1 MSPANVD
8 WQGLAQIKE
17 LKAYFEEDCRGF
29 QQLIEQAFNQMT
41 QFNQEDL
48 EHLTELRVLEVT
60 NGCVQ
65 WGFRLKDEHRLSVE
79 ETRECMR
86 RVIGFIKEKKMYFP
100 SKGNITFRPEL
111 EAFIQEG
118 RELYWDAFKHHLPGA
133 ERQYYASSTGQFI
146 AYGRQR
152 LEAAMELVKQDY
164 ETFFSPYFIQRGQ
177 NYIAP
182 YLACI

>member
-1 MSPANVD
+1 MSLETID
-8 WQGLAQIKE
+8 WKRLTQINE
-17 LKAYFEEDCRGF
+17 LKEYFEEDYSGF
-29 QQLIEQAFNQMT
+29 QKLIEQSFDETT

-48 EHLTELRVLEVT
+48 EHLAELRVLEVT

-65 WGFRLKDEHRLSVE
+65 WGFRLRNEQSLSAE
-79 ETRECMR
+79 ATRECMR
-86 RVIGFIKEKKMYFP
+86 RVIGFIKEKRLYFP
-100 SKGNITFRPEL
+100 SKGTITFKPEL
-111 EAFIQEG
+111 ETFIEKG
-118 RELYWDAFKHHLPGA
+118 RELYWEAFKQHLPEA
-133 ERQYYASSTGQFI
+133 ERQYYAQSTGQFM

-164 ETFFSPYFIQRGQ
+164 ETFFSPYFIQRGR